1 MKKLP
6 SVRAVLAVI
15 VFILVTFA
23 LVKGAEGNKN
33 LKTSSTI
40 ENEYN
45 FTCNANSSTIKSEVE
60 NASEEASLA
69 SSDKEAETL
78 EEVIPPA
85 IVYDGMTLEELA
97 SKLNRS
103 LKSTLSG
110 YGTVFAEY
118 AMKYEVDPYL
128 ALAIVLHETGCDSG
142 RCSTLV
148 SKCNNVGGMRGNRA
162 CGSSGYGSFKTL
174 NAGID
179 AFFKNLSDNYFK
191 KGLNTPEKIG
201 KKYAESST
209 WASRIRY
216 YIQKIKES

>member
-6 SVRAVLAVI
+6 SVKAVLAII
-15 VFILVTFA
+15 VFVLVSFLFVNKT
-23 LVKGAEGNKN
+23 EGNKD

-45 FTCNANSSTIKSEVE
+45 FTCNASSSTLQKEVNDTNE
-60 NASEEASLA
+60 DVSFV
-69 SSDKEAETL
+69 SSDKEAV
-78 EEVIPPA
+78 EEVSRVE
-85 IVYDGMTLEELA
+85 VYDGMTKEELA
-97 SKLNRS
+97 SKLNRN

-110 YGTVFAEY
+110 YGTIFAEY
-118 AMKYEVDPYL
+118 SLNYEVDPYV

-148 SKCNNVGGMRGNRA
+148 SKCNNIGGMRGNRS

-174 NAGID
+174 NAGIE
-179 AFFKNLSDNYFK
+179 AFFKNLSDNYYK
-191 KGLNTPEKIG
+191 KGLNTIEKIG
-201 KKYAESST
+201 KKYAESKT

-216 YIQKIKES
+216 YVEKIKAN

>member
-6 SVRAVLAVI
+6 SVKALLAVI
-15 VFILVTFA
+15 AFILVSFL
-23 LVKGAEGNKN
+23 LVNHTKENKE
-33 LKTSSTI
+33 LKSSTI
-40 ENEYN
+40 EHEYN
-45 FTCNANSSTIKSEVE
+45 FTCNANSSTLQNEVNVANE
-60 NASEEASLA
+60 DISFV
-69 SSDKEAETL
+69 SSDKEVE
-78 EEVIPPA
+78 EEVVPTRVE
-85 IVYDGMTLEELA
+85 VYDGMTKEELA
-97 SKLNRS
+97 SKLNRN

-110 YGTVFAEY
+110 YGTIFAEY
-118 AMKYEVDPYL
+118 SLQYEVDPYV

-174 NAGID
+174 NAGIE
-179 AFFKNLSDNYFK
+179 AFFKNLSDNYYK
-191 KGLNTPEKIG
+191 KGLNTIEKIG

-216 YIQKIKES
+216 YVQKIKAN